1 MPSPLSLSNLVN
13 RLSRSLSTLQILPQ
27 RSISNKTLKNS
38 KATKIQR
45 TFRAYATQRKLE
57 AKKLEAY
64 ATQRKLEAKKLE
76 AQAEHLFCNSKAAR
90 DQAAK
95 ELDDM
100 ARDVDEDN
108 INSIVYHLWRDLSDK
123 DHAKWIAKAKKKLTQ
138 RHKSAPIKPVVE

>member
-57 AKKLEAY
+57 AKKLEA
-64 ATQRKLEAKKLE
+64 LEAKKLE

-108 INSIVYHLWRDLSDK
+108 INTIVYHLWRDLSDK

-138 RHKSAPIKPVVE
+138 RHKSAPINPVIE